1 MNPLFESVQLS
12 VSNNKLDCHEIVKK
26 LSKSGINASVT
37 KNKSIICDEKKNCVI
52 EKGCRILF
60 NRISKDE
67 LKNVWKDIKIN
78 HELNCAHVLVPTI
91 FSGCILDF
99 LRPSQCPGSKK

>member
-37 KNKSIICDEKKNCVI
+37 KNKSIICDEKKKLCN
-52 EKGCRILF
+52 
-60 NRISKDE
+60 
-67 LKNVWKDIKIN
+67 
-78 HELNCAHVLVPTI
+78 
-91 FSGCILDF
+91 
-99 LRPSQCPGSKK
+99 

>member
-1 MNPLFESVQLS
+1 MHLSLKIKVLFVM
-12 VSNNKLDCHEIVKK
+12 K
-26 LSKSGINASVT
+26 
-37 KNKSIICDEKKNCVI
+37 KKNCVI